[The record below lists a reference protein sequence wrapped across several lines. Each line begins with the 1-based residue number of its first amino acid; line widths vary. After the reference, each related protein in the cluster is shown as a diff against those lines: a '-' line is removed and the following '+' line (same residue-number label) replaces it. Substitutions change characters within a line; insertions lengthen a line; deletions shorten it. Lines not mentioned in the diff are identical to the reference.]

1 MRAVTPESSG
11 TPDTPGKKVTGLR
24 NKRPAGR
31 AFYGEGVLRAPRHSK
46 RRRVLRGVA
55 HPHRASSGDA
65 RLPRPRPPSRSPRPV
80 ESLAG
85 RPASTSRASRRG
97 AAGEWTFGTHLKT
110 RAVHALLVVAF
121 VSGPVALLG
130 LGVGLGA
137 GTRAEITTAPAMAVT
152 ADPGP
157 AERASAAAERLVSA
171 WLSANRDDVDAL
183 QTQLAQPVTD
193 LDLELPNTRPAAP
206 TRIWIDDLTALP
218 NRRWTVIVG
227 ALTGA
232 AGTASYYTVPVQ
244 TDDLGAVALTLPA
257 RTTGPVKAAAGDLDG
272 AGTSLSLSDPAAV
285 TAAGYLAALT
295 GGTDDIDRWTSPG
308 APLPAI
314 EPSTLSRR
322 QGPTGPDHSRPRAC
336 PNERR
341 RRARRPRDR
350 HLHGAGH
357 HPRCRPGRHRLPV
370 PPPAAGPRVPVGGR
384 ADQPDLDPAHS

>member
-1 MRAVTPESSG
+1 MGLLTRTRA
-11 TPDTPGKKVTGLR
+11 
-24 NKRPAGR
+24 A
-31 AFYGEGVLRAPRHSK
+31 
-46 RRRVLRGVA
+46 
-55 HPHRASSGDA
+55 SGDA
-65 RLPRPRPPSRSPRPV
+65 
-80 ESLAG
+80 
-85 RPASTSRASRRG
+85 PASAPTSPEPLTEAGESRRAFRRRQARASRR

-130 LGVGLGA
+130 LGVGLGS
-137 GTRAEITTAPAMAVT
+137 GSRADVTTAPAVAVT

-157 AERASAAAERLVSA
+157 AERASAAAERLVNA

-193 LDLELPNTRPAAP
+193 LDLQLPNTRPAAP

-218 NRRWTVIVG
+218 DHRWTVTVG

-244 TDDLGAVALTLPA
+244 TDELGAVALTLPA
-257 RTTGPVKAAAGDLDG
+257 RTTGAVKAAAGALDG

-295 GGTDDIDRWTSPG
+295 GGTGDIDRWTSPSPS

-314 EPSTLSRR
+314 SPAPCRTVKVQQVQTTADPVPAPTNDGVELGVLVTATCTAQATAQGADPVVTVSQYPLLLRARGSRWEVAGTNPTLTQPAAKPSAPPSPEPSATPS
-322 QGPTGPDHSRPRAC
+322 
-336 PNERR
+336 
-341 RRARRPRDR
+341 AR
-350 HLHGAGH
+350 
-357 HPRCRPGRHRLPV
+357 
-370 PPPAAGPRVPVGGR
+370 
-384 ADQPDLDPAHS
+384 